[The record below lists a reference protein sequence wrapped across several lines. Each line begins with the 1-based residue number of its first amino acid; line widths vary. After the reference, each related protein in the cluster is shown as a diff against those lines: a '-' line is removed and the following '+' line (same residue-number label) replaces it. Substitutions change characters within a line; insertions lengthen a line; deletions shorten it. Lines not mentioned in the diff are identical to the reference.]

1 MKNLKLTTLYD
12 VYGGDCLLFPDMLQ
26 LINNHD
32 MEFAS
37 VFDHPQFTGGAP
49 TQDLRALSES
59 TATSAPTSAST
70 LHPEA
75 TATSHL
81 DALLD
86 IPAPTTLYQPPPSVQ
101 SPFPQ
106 ISTPSHPK
114 LHQTVLSGHAQCWEG
129 QASSACDAAEDVD
142 CPRQSHHPSQPTS
155 SLTAPQQSAT
165 HAAQAQS
172 PPTDSLL
179 ATSSC
184 PSTQIF
190 SPHAQQVPVSVAA
203 CAAFIVLL
211 WCVRKT
217 KRAHCLIV
225 RDGPLLPC
233 RLLAPPALASI
244 NCSVSD
250 ANFSVSLQLFLQP
263 QFIKTDSLLLTSRAV
278 KPPCVTCAP
287 VQTTSLQALING
299 GAILTTVPIMVDA
312 EKLPISRISSAGKP
326 SNKGEKRTAHNAI
339 EKRYRNSI
347 NNKIIELKDLVAG
360 TEAKLNKSSVLRKA
374 IDYIRFLQQS
384 NQKLKQENMALKM
397 ATQKNRSLKDL
408 VALEV
413 EGPTCGVTS
422 ELLTPPPSN
431 AGSPLHCGS
440 FPHCS
445 SDSEPSSPFGGLVLK
460 QPKVSRR
467 DVAMMDRS
475 RVALCI
481 FTFLFLSLNPMGSLL
496 SRGMGGTGTAGTT
509 GRTGARDVEAAAWL
523 HPAVPVL
530 CAWLLNGLLV
540 AAVLVWLLV
549 YGEPLTR
556 PHSGSSVLFLK
567 HYKQANE
574 DLAKGDFARASQ
586 NFQTCLEVLGR
597 PLPVSQ
603 LDLLCGVLWAGLR
616 LGLQWLWVGRWL
628 AGKAGSLWP
637 DPPSQS
643 DGRASC
649 ANATLVYH
657 RLHQLHV
664 MGKLGG
670 GSLSGLHA
678 ALSAV
683 NLAECSGDRLTV
695 ATLARIHVCAA
706 LGVKASLPRGL
717 RFAAW
722 VFLSSARRVCLAP
735 GSGTPPAMRWLTH
748 PLGHRFFMDG
758 QWTVHGSPRDSVYSQ
773 ARSRVEPLAQVTQA
787 FREHLLEKALLCVLS
802 SPKEKTLVEGEG
814 EYCQALE
821 YLQLL
826 ISFSDAEASTQSVA
840 PGSGLAAV
848 TGCDIHSKWWASTM
862 VVMIS
867 WLQGDKDA
875 AERLCAA
882 VEDLP
887 VSLRAQENPLP
898 RAAHYTFRAIQAIQ
912 GQRENWQLSLGY
924 SERAS
929 GLLKDSLSRDPP
941 SCAGVIDKLLQVLL
955 CDLLLVTRSTVWHRQ
970 QGGLLPAPA
979 QQLHGFQQD
988 LSSLRK
994 LVQSF
999 RPGTH
1004 RLFLHE
1010 GTARLMA
1017 GSSPA
1022 RGQQVL
1028 GLCLRRRT
1036 TSAST
1041 SGDPAPCQLPP
1052 VCQSHTEISRDQG
1065 DADRKC
1071 YIRMQHCFSTRSA
1084 IFWCISGIPCECLVF
1099 SGEP

>member
-1 MKNLKLTTLYD
+1 
-12 VYGGDCLLFPDMLQ
+12 
-26 LINNHD
+26 

-142 CPRQSHHPSQPTS
+142 CPRQSPFVPSQQQQSQLAVSHHSLDEYSAVHSHHPSQPTS

-190 SPHAQQVPVSVAA
+190 SPHAQQVP
-203 CAAFIVLL
+203 
-211 WCVRKT
+211 
-217 KRAHCLIV
+217 
-225 RDGPLLPC
+225 
-233 RLLAPPALASI
+233 
-244 NCSVSD
+244 
-250 ANFSVSLQLFLQP
+250 LFLQP

-445 SDSEPSSPFGGLVLK
+445 SDSEPSSPFGG

-509 GRTGARDVEAAAWL
+509 GRTGASGSGRTIMSVENGGDVEAAAWL

-1004 RLFLHE
+1004 RVRAPDA
-1010 GTARLMA
+1010 GGMCTA
-1017 GSSPA
+1017 
-1022 RGQQVL
+1022 
-1028 GLCLRRRT
+1028 
-1036 TSAST
+1036 
-1041 SGDPAPCQLPP
+1041 
-1052 VCQSHTEISRDQG
+1052 
-1065 DADRKC
+1065 
-1071 YIRMQHCFSTRSA
+1071 
-1084 IFWCISGIPCECLVF
+1084 
-1099 SGEP
+1099 

>member
-1 MKNLKLTTLYD
+1 MDCTLE
-12 VYGGDCLLFPDMLQ
+12 DMLQ

-32 MEFAS
+32 MEFCS
-37 VFDHPQFTGGAP
+37 VFDHPQFTGGAA
-49 TQDLRALSES
+49 TQDFRAPPES
-59 TATSAPTSAST
+59 SAPSAPMSAST
-70 LHPEA
+70 LHPQS

-86 IPAPTTLYQPPPSVQ
+86 IPDPATLYQPPPPVQ
-101 SPFPQ
+101 SPLPQ

-114 LHQTVLSGHAQCWEG
+114 LHQTMLSGHTQCWEA
-129 QASSACDAAEDVD
+129 QVSCDAAEDAD
-142 CPRQSHHPSQPTS
+142 CPRQAPSVPSQQQQSQLAVSHHSVDEYSAVRSHHSSQPTS
-155 SLTAPQQSAT
+155 SLTAPLQSAT
-165 HAAQAQS
+165 CAARVQGPS
-172 PPTDSLL
+172 TESLL
-179 ATSSC
+179 TTSSS

-190 SPHAQQVPVSVAA
+190 SQHAQQVPV
-203 CAAFIVLL
+203 
-211 WCVRKT
+211 
-217 KRAHCLIV
+217 
-225 RDGPLLPC
+225 
-233 RLLAPPALASI
+233 
-244 NCSVSD
+244 
-250 ANFSVSLQLFLQP
+250 FLQP
-263 QFIKTDSLLLTSRAV
+263 QFIKTDSLLLTSLKPDMGSM

-347 NNKIIELKDLVAG
+347 NDKIIQLKDLVAG
-360 TEAKLNKSSVLRKA
+360 TDAKLNKSSVLRKA
-374 IDYIRFLQQS
+374 IDCIRFLQQS
-384 NQKLKQENMALKM
+384 NQKLKQENMTLKM

-413 EGPTCGVTS
+413 EGPACGVTS

-431 AGSPLHCGS
+431 AGSPMHCSS

-509 GRTGARDVEAAAWL
+509 GYTGTSGSSRTIMSVKNGGNVEAAVWM

-530 CAWLLNGLLV
+530 SAWLLNGLLV

-556 PHSGSSVLFLK
+556 PHSGSSALFLR
-567 HYKQANE
+567 HYKQADE

-586 NFQTCLEVLGR
+586 NFQTCLEALGR
-597 PLPVSQ
+597 PLPASK
-603 LDLLCGVLWAGLR
+603 LDLLCAVLWAGLR

-649 ANATLVYH
+649 ADAALVYH
-657 RLHQLHV
+657 RLHQLHL

-683 NLAECSGDRLTV
+683 NLAECSGDRLAA

-735 GSGTPPAMRWLTH
+735 GSCVPPDMRWLSH
-748 PLGHRFFMDG
+748 PLGLRFFMDG

-773 ARSRVEPLAQVTQA
+773 ARSKAEPLAQVMQA

-802 SPKEKTLVEGEG
+802 SPKDKTPGEGEG

-826 ISFSDAEASTQSVA
+826 ISFSDAEVSMQSVA
-840 PGSGLAAV
+840 LGSGLAAV
-848 TGCDIHSKWWASTM
+848 TGCDIHSRWWASRM
-862 VVMIS
+862 GVMIS
-867 WLQGDKDA
+867 WRQGEKDA
-875 AERLCAA
+875 AEKLCAA

-887 VSLRAQENPLP
+887 VSLQAQENPLP
-898 RAAHYTFRAIQAIQ
+898 RAAQFTFRAIQAIQ

-941 SCAGVIDKLLQVLL
+941 GRAGVIDKLLQVLL

-970 QGGLLPAPA
+970 QGSLPGGLLPAPV

-1010 GTARLMA
+1010 ATARLMA
-1017 GSSPA
+1017 GVSPV
-1022 RGQQVL
+1022 RGQQYL
-1028 GLCLRRRT
+1028 RLCLRRRT

-1041 SGDPAPCQLPP
+1041 SG
-1052 VCQSHTEISRDQG
+1052 
-1065 DADRKC
+1065 
-1071 YIRMQHCFSTRSA
+1071 
-1084 IFWCISGIPCECLVF
+1084 
-1099 SGEP
+1099 EP